1 MAELLFTLYLL
12 SGIAKVFIKFFL
24 GDSYAEIFN
33 TTLIFAA
40 LLVLVCVFQG
50 FKHIYFKSKLYFA
63 RGSLPSMTLLLFF
76 YLWMMVSLIYTVS
89 PQYSYF
95 KTFVFL
101 TNLVAFWFPLAYKD
115 FAFQRFTR
123 YFVLVAT
130 VFIVLY
136 LSVVPRSY
144 GGSLDNLELS
154 VKYLDMGFLSA
165 LNILLLILPNVCT
178 ALGRW
183 LKLGL
188 GAVNLASLVICGARG
203 PLVFM
208 ILVLVL
214 YVFFHPRQLSRFL
227 GRWSLKKAL
236 VVAVSPVILM
246 VVLYQMLVN
255 YAFNIERS
263 IGRLNMVLDVE
274 SSSLEVRISQ
284 MSFAVKSILASASN
298 FLLGS
303 GIGSFGILY
312 GGEDIRLYPHNM
324 ILETWFEMGA
334 VGIFFLMLFFLFY
347 LKKIRRNSPSLYIFL
362 YLLLNSLK
370 SYSLVDLRVMFGVLA
385 CLLVFTNSVEQET
398 SLSEQQIIDR

>member
-12 SGIAKVFIKFFL
+12 SGIAKVFIKFFF
-24 GDSYAEIFN
+24 GDTYAAIFN

-40 LLVLVCVFQG
+40 LLVLVCGFQG
-50 FKHIYFKSKLYFA
+50 FKNSYFKSKLYFA

-144 GGSLDNLELS
+144 GGSLDNMELS

-188 GAVNLASLVICGARG
+188 GGVNLASLVICGARG

-246 VVLYQMLVN
+246 VVLYHMLVN

-284 MSFAVKSILASASN
+284 MSFAVKSILANASN
-298 FLLGS
+298 FLLGE

-334 VGIFFLMLFFLFY
+334 VGIFFLMFFFLFY
-347 LKKIRRNSPSLYIFL
+347 LKKIKRNSPSLYIFL

-398 SLSEQQIIDR
+398 SLSEQ